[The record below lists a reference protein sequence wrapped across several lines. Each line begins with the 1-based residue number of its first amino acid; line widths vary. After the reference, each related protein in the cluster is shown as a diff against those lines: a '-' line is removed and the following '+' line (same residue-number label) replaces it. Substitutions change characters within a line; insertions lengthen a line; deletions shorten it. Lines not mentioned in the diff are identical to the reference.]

1 MPVVRIVAATRNRA
15 KVLELERLVG
25 KIATVEPLPHDIS
38 HKLPPEPE
46 HPTTTATA
54 AGSKALAASA
64 LITCTL
70 IVATDGGLL
79 FPALPG
85 WQPTMTRRFAG
96 PDASDLERAQR
107 LLALAA
113 GLEGEERHI
122 WWEESLAVAHDGEVL
137 ASWTARSGPGILA
150 REVTP
155 EQIRATQG
163 FWISSLWLCPQF
175 GNRRLMELAPDER
188 DRLNDHWRQLGVHL
202 RDFLSQRT

>member
-25 KIATVEPLPHDIS
+25 EAAMVEPLPHDIS
-38 HKLPPEPE
+38 HKLIPEPE

-54 AGSKALAASA
+54 ATSKALAASA
-64 LITCTL
+64 FITCTL

-85 WQPTMTRRFAG
+85 WQPTLTRRFAG
-96 PDASDLERAQR
+96 PDASDEERARR
-107 LLALAA
+107 LLSLAA
-113 GLEGEERHI
+113 RLEGEERHI
-122 WWEESLAVAHDGEVL
+122 WWEESLAVARDGEVL
-137 ASWTARSGPGILA
+137 ATWTARSGPGILA

-155 EQIRATQG
+155 EQIRATEG

-175 GNRRLMELAPDER
+175 GNRRLMDLASDDR
-188 DRLNDHWRQLGVHL
+188 DSLNDHWCQLGAHL
-202 RDFLSQRT
+202 RDFLSQRA